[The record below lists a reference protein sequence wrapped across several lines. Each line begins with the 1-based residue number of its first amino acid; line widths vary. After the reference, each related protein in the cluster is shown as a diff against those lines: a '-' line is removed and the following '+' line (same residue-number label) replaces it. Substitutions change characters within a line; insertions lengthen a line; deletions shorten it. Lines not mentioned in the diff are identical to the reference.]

1 MGLFSFVLEVKNKT
15 GSWHGSEAAFRLHA
29 KNPMLPNNYSNELVV
44 SSLSIVVFNNGL
56 EDHSPWLWYR
66 KLPALG
72 GNLRESQRKV
82 SGGNGWFK
90 GCGRRGLTLSLSYLC
105 SSPELHQWLPELLG

>member
-44 SSLSIVVFNNGL
+44 SSLSLVVFNKDLRITHHG
-56 EDHSPWLWYR
+56 Y
-66 KLPALG
+66 G
-72 GNLRESQRKV
+72 TGN
-82 SGGNGWFK
+82 F
-90 GCGRRGLTLSLSYLC
+90 
-105 SSPELHQWLPELLG
+105 LHWVGI